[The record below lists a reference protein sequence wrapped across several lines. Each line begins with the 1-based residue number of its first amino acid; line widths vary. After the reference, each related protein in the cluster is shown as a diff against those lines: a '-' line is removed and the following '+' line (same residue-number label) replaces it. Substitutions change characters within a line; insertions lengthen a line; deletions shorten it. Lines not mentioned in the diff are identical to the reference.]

1 MRAARSGWWATTV
14 SSDNRPMLQL
24 ALSGLATTAGLMF
37 AAWLISLPL
46 RNVAI
51 VDIFWGLAVAGAGI
65 TWLLVAEPGPRG
77 ALAVGLA
84 VLWAA
89 RLALHI
95 LWRGRGKPEDRRY
108 REIRARNEPN
118 FAFKSLYLVF
128 ALQAVLAW
136 IIAMPLF
143 GAVWGPTPG
152 SRPLGPLDALAAALW
167 LAGFVLQAVADL
179 QMARFQQRP
188 DAGRAVMNQGVWRY
202 SRHPNYFGE
211 VLMWWSIWL
220 IAAGTGAWW
229 TFFGPLLLTFLLLK
243 VSGVALTEKDIASR
257 RPEYQDY
264 IRRTS
269 AFVPLPPR
277 R

>member
-1 MRAARSGWWATTV
+1 
-14 SSDNRPMLQL
+14 MLQL

-37 AAWLISLPL
+37 LAWVMSLAL

-51 VDIFWGLAVAGAGI
+51 VDVFWGLAMAGAGI
-65 TWLLVAEPGPRG
+65 TWLLQAEGSPRG
-77 ALAVGLA
+77 ALAVLLA
-84 VLWAA
+84 VLWAS

-95 LWRGRGKPEDRRY
+95 LWRSRGKPEDRRY

-136 IIAMPLF
+136 VIAAPLF
-143 GAVWGPTPG
+143 GAARSSG
-152 SRPLGPLDALAAALW
+152 PLGVLDVIAVLVW
-167 LAGFVLQAVADL
+167 LAGFIFQVTADFQL
-179 QMARFQQRP
+179 ARFQHRP

-211 VLMWWSIWL
+211 ALMWWSLWL
-220 IAAGTGAWW
+220 IAAAGGAWW

-257 RPEYQDY
+257 RPDYQDY

-269 AFVPLPPR
+269 AFFPLPPR
-277 R
+277 

>member
-1 MRAARSGWWATTV
+1 
-14 SSDNRPMLQL
+14 MLQL
-24 ALSGLATTAGLMF
+24 ALAGLATTAGLMF

-51 VDIFWGLAVAGAGI
+51 VDIFWGLAVAGAGV
-65 TWLLVAEPGPRG
+65 TWLLLQAGSNPRG
-77 ALAVGLA
+77 ALAVLLA

-95 LWRGRGKPEDRRY
+95 LWRSRGKPEDRRY

-128 ALQAVLAW
+128 ALQAILAW

-143 GAVWGPTPG
+143 GAAASTV
-152 SRPLGPLDALAAALW
+152 PLGPLDLVAAALW
-167 LAGFVLQAVADL
+167 LGGFVLQAVADL

-188 DAGRAVMNQGVWRY
+188 DAAGAVMDQGLWRY

-211 VLMWWSIWL
+211 TLMWWSLWL
-220 IAAGTGAWW
+220 IAAVGGAWW

-243 VSGVALTEKDIASR
+243 VSGVALTEKDIATR
-257 RPEYQDY
+257 RPEYQAY

-269 AFVPLPPR
+269 PFVPLPPR
-277 R
+277 A

>member
-1 MRAARSGWWATTV
+1 
-14 SSDNRPMLQL
+14 MLPL

-37 AAWLISLPL
+37 AAWLMSLPL

-51 VDIFWGLAVAGAGI
+51 VDIFWGLAVAGAGV
-65 TWLLVAEPGPRG
+65 TWLLLAEPGPRG
-77 ALAVGLA
+77 ALAVLLA
-84 VLWAA
+84 VVWGV

-95 LWRGRGKPEDRRY
+95 LWRSRGKPEDRRY

-128 ALQAVLAW
+128 LLQAVLAW
-136 IIAMPLF
+136 IIAAPLF
-143 GAVWGPTPG
+143 GAVVG
-152 SRPLGPLDALAAALW
+152 SAVPLGIVDLVAAALW
-167 LAGFVLQAVADL
+167 FAGFLLQAVADL

-188 DAGRAVMNQGVWRY
+188 DAERGVMDQGLWRY

-211 VLMWWSIWL
+211 TLMWWSLWL
-220 IAAGTGAWW
+220 IAAAGGAWW
-229 TFFGPLLLTFLLLK
+229 TFIGPLLLTVLLLK
-243 VSGVALTEKDIASR
+243 VSGVALTEKDIATR

-269 AFVPLPPR
+269 AFVPRPPR
-277 R
+277 D

>member
-1 MRAARSGWWATTV
+1 
-14 SSDNRPMLQL
+14 
-24 ALSGLATTAGLMF
+24 MF
-37 AAWLISLPL
+37 AAWLLSLPL
-46 RNVAI
+46 RSVAI
-51 VDIFWGLAVAGAGI
+51 VDVFWGMAVASAGL
-65 TWLLVAEPGPRG
+65 TWLLQADGSPRG
-77 ALAVGLA
+77 ALAVLLA
-84 VLWAA
+84 VLWAT

-95 LWRGRGKPEDRRY
+95 LWRSRGKPEDRRY

-136 IIAMPLF
+136 LIAAPLF
-143 GAVWGPTPG
+143 GAALSTG
-152 SRPLGPLDALAAALW
+152 PLGLPDLAAALLW
-167 LAGFVLQAVADL
+167 LAGFLIQASADL
-179 QMARFQQRP
+179 QMVRFQQRP
-188 DAGRAVMNQGVWRY
+188 DADRAVMNQGLWRY

-211 VLMWWSIWL
+211 ALMWWSLWL
-220 IAAGTGAWW
+220 IAAAGGAWW
-229 TFFGPLLLTFLLLK
+229 TFFGPLLLTFLLLR

-277 R
+277 